1 MDQEAASAAVRE
13 GVQLAV
19 GFRARISACRYQ
31 ALIGLGQTTGWAG
44 GHDSLLEDPPCR
56 GHPLHDM
63 DTEWAALLAASAA
76 YAVIAVR

>member
-13 GVQLAV
+13 GVRLAA

-44 GHDSLLEDPPCR
+44 GHDSPPDPVPKHAKSLDLDLN
-56 GHPLHDM
+56 GIPYLHSGD
-63 DTEWAALLAASAA
+63 SA
-76 YAVIAVR
+76 RRSR

>member
-13 GVQLAV
+13 GVQPVV

-44 GHDSLLEDPPCR
+44 GHDFRMCSSQRP
-56 GHPLHDM
+56 
-63 DTEWAALLAASAA
+63 
-76 YAVIAVR
+76 